1 MKAHSYII
9 DDISIQAND
18 VIVLNLIDKRGGP
31 VFSFKPGQ
39 YAMLMIR
46 DEKGKLTSEHA
57 FSIASS
63 PTEQRYLQFGIKILG
78 NFTQRLSKMTKGAEV
93 YVYGPYGDFT
103 FDQGRHNDA
112 VYIAGG
118 VGITPFMSVFRYAF
132 DKNLPNK
139 LTLLYSAKTLKGAL
153 YFDEIR
159 LLEEKNRSFR
169 SFFAVTD
176 EDVTADMPRAK
187 KCFIDAKMISESLNN
202 NINGKD
208 FFVCGPPGFM
218 NAMIDCLKG
227 MGVPQ
232 NRIRTEKF
240 AMNPSFNDSLTTL
253 GFKAVFGSSVAIFL
267 LCMVFVY
274 ATEQDKAAIKRVNSD
289 LEYQRQTF
297 LEWINSLDKE
307 VTSTAPPT
315 EEQPVTTKIVPKTQT
330 PTTTVQPI
338 PTPIPAPTVVEPTP
352 TPTVIEP
359 TPAPQPAPIRIIPR
373 TTVS

>member
-39 YAMLMIR
+39 YAILMIR
-46 DEKGKLTSEHA
+46 DERGKLTSEHA

-93 YVYGPYGDFT
+93 YIYGPYGDFT
-103 FDQGRHNDA
+103 FDQSRYNNA

-118 VGITPFMSVFRYAF
+118 VGITPFMSIFRYAF

-139 LTLLYSAKTLKGAL
+139 LTLLYSARTLKGAL

-159 LLEEKNRSFR
+159 ILEEKNRNFR

-176 EDVTADMPRAK
+176 EDIATDTPRAK
-187 KCFIDAKMISESLNN
+187 KCFIDSKMISESLNG

-218 NAMIDCLKG
+218 NAMIDCLQG

-240 AMNPSFNDSLTTL
+240 SMIPSFKDSLKTL

-267 LCMVFVY
+267 LCIAFVY

-297 LEWINSLDKE
+297 LEWIDSLEKE
-307 VTSTAPPT
+307 A
-315 EEQPVTTKIVPKTQT
+315 IDAAPKTEADQQ
-330 PTTTVQPI
+330 PTTAQP
-338 PTPIPAPTVVEPTP
+338 TRTTFTPAPTAVESTP
-352 TPTVIEP
+352 TP
-359 TPAPQPAPIRIIPR
+359 TPAPQPAPIYIIPR

>member
-18 VIVLNLIDKRGGP
+18 VIALSLIDKKGGP

-39 YAMLMIR
+39 YAMLVIR

-78 NFTQRLSKMTKGAEV
+78 DFTQRLYKMVRGSEV
-93 YVYGPYGDFT
+93 YIYGPYGDFT
-103 FDQGRHNDA
+103 FDQRRHNDA

-139 LTLLYSAKTLKGAL
+139 LTLLYSTRTIKGTLF
-153 YFDEIR
+153 YDEIR
-159 LLEEKNRSFR
+159 SLEEKNRNFR

-176 EDVTADMPRAK
+176 EDISADIPRAK
-187 KCFIDAKMISESLNN
+187 KCFIDAKMILESLDNSVD
-202 NINGKD
+202 GKD
-208 FFVCGPPGFM
+208 FFVCGPPAFM
-218 NAMIDCLKG
+218 KAMTNCLKG
-227 MGVPQ
+227 LGVPQ

-240 AMNPSFNDSLTTL
+240 VMNPSFGDSLKAL
-253 GFKAVFGSSVAIFL
+253 GFKAMLGSSVAIFL
-267 LCMVFVY
+267 LCLAFVY
-274 ATEQDKAAIKRVNSD
+274 ATEQDKAAIKRANKD

-297 LEWINSLDKE
+297 IEWVNNLEKGTTGIS
-307 VTSTAPPT
+307 STTNKQQPMPAQTTPT
-315 EEQPVTTKIVPKTQT
+315 QTQSKIQT
-330 PTTTVQPI
+330 PTQTVQ
-338 PTPIPAPTVVEPTP
+338 PTP
-352 TPTVIEP
+352 TPKP
-359 TPAPQPAPIRIIPR
+359 TPIYIIPR